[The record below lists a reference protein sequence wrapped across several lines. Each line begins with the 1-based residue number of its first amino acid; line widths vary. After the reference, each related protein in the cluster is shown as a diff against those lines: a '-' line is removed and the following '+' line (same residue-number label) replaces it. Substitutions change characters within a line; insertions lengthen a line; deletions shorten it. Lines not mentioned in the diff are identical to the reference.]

1 MVLQFA
7 NIPLRRRRKQLIN
20 KGIINMDVL
29 MKALSFVGKKC
40 EMSASCSVNG
50 RDSHDG
56 NITVTGIRRLNVF
69 SSTLL
74 VFSVVANTKRTR
86 DLHG

>member
-29 MKALSFVGKKC
+29 MKALSFVGKKMRN
-40 EMSASCSVNG
+40 ERELLSKWT
-50 RDSHDG
+50 RLPRRQHYG
-56 NITVTGIRRLNVF
+56 NWYTTPKCF
-69 SSTLL
+69 Q
-74 VFSVVANTKRTR
+74 
-86 DLHG
+86 